1 MMFHFLKLQLPLLF
15 LTICLLNLVQKL
27 QAQEQERQ
35 PDQIIEIF
43 RHGARAPLTTFDP
56 QWSDSQLGELTIV
69 GMLQHYELGKS
80 LAEKYPNLV
89 ASGYNPDD
97 VYVLSCSRQRCI
109 ESAMVHASSM
119 FRGKTSTLRESP
131 QKELQESLIARYSH
145 HLLADEA
152 ERGDYIP
159 VEIEVVKFGSEEE
172 LIFKGRNPKWCS
184 NIEKYRKE
192 NTKKYEMSHGWAA
205 FQDTVK
211 KVNKY
216 LSADQEITDLK
227 MTRTAYDA
235 FEADMNAGK
244 VLPGRMTDVHLIE
257 SLNYA
262 QSYYLYVN
270 EELQS
275 IQRELASFNML
286 RAIMNQMENFRKG
299 NNSKKLA
306 LYSGNDKNIFALLSA
321 FGVINDKCLLANYED
336 HVHGQNLS
344 FPNCKNARFASSLVF
359 EFYNNTKNP
368 YVKVFYDDV
377 IVALCNGKEVC
388 SYGDFKSLVRNAS
401 PEIQSL
407 DVWNKKCGGNSLRE
421 SHWKMIIAVT
431 FGGIFLIII
440 SAWIF
445 VKKRLWEKFKSNMN
459 ARHVG
464 IVEEDSTLNSNR
476 QRIRS
481 RKTLYSS

>member
-1 MMFHFLKLQLPLLF
+1 MFRFPKLQLPLLF
-15 LTICLLNLVQKL
+15 LTISLLNLA
-27 QAQEQERQ
+27 QAQEEKRQ
-35 PDQIIEIF
+35 PDQVIEIF

-56 QWSDSQLGELTIV
+56 QWSDSQLGELTVV

-89 ASGYNPDD
+89 ASGYDPND
-97 VYVLSCSRQRCI
+97 VFVLSCSRKRCI
-109 ESAMVHASSM
+109 ESAMVHLSSM
-119 FRGKTSTLRESP
+119 FRGKTSTLKESP
-131 QKELQESLIARYSH
+131 QKELQEGLIAKYSH

-152 ERGDYIP
+152 DRGDYVPIE
-159 VEIEVVKFGSEEE
+159 VEVVKFGSEEE
-172 LIFKGRNPKWCS
+172 LILKGRNPRWCS

-192 NTKKYEMSHGWAA
+192 NTKKYEMSHGWEA

-216 LSADQEITDLK
+216 LDADQKITELK

-235 FEADMNAGK
+235 FEADMNSGK

-257 SLNYA
+257 SLNFA
-262 QSYYLYVN
+262 QSYFLYVN

-286 RAIMNQMENFRKG
+286 RAIMNQMENFRIG

-306 LYSGNDKNIFALLSA
+306 LYSGNDKNIFALLSS
-321 FGVINDKCLLANYED
+321 FGVINDKCLLVNYED
-336 HVHGQNLS
+336 HVHEQNLS
-344 FPNCKNARFASSLVF
+344 YPNCRNAGFASNLVF
-359 EFYNNTKNP
+359 EFYNDTKNP
-368 YVKVFYDDV
+368 YVKVLYDDV
-377 IVALCNGKEVC
+377 LVTLCNGKETC
-388 SYGDFKSLVRNAS
+388 SYGEFKSLVRNAN

-407 DVWNKKCGGNSLRE
+407 NGWNKQCGGNSLKE
-421 SHWKMIIAVT
+421 SHWRIIVAIT
-431 FGGIFLIII
+431 CGGLILIII
-440 SAWIF
+440 TAWIF
-445 VKKRLWEKFKSNMN
+445 IKKNLWEKFKNKHT
-459 ARHVG
+459 RHVG